1 MTPEDVMRLV
11 EETKGGSELSSENKD
26 KISLMFEGVE
36 EIVGLEHIISIL
48 NGEKSHGGDK
58 ILRAYIGLEPS
69 GKAHLGWIILADTIK
84 KMLQQGVNVL
94 VFLADWHAWVN
105 DKFGRDMEKISI
117 AGEYMTEVFRVLLGF
132 PEEGEQAGQIRFMK
146 ASQLMD
152 SGKYW
157 ERVLRC
163 SKGMSLSRARR
174 TFSIMGRSEDSSDDD
189 LSAFFYPAMQAADI
203 FELDVD
209 IAFGGMDQRKA
220 HMYMREVGDRNHW
233 VKATCI
239 HTPMLSGLKGRG
251 GGRMD
256 SFDHKMS
263 KSDPNNAVLLHDT
276 PKKLEKKFRKAF
288 LEPGN
293 SDSPVYEIAK
303 YVIMPRNG
311 QVHVNPKPEFGEP
324 SSWTDLDALIEAIGD
339 GSVHPF
345 DAKMAIANGLAEILE
360 PISEH
365 FTQNSELLDAVNQ
378 MTGQ

>member
-1 MTPEDVMRLV
+1 MSPEDFARLLQ
-11 EETKGGSELSSENKD
+11 ETKGSSELTPENRER
-26 KISLMFEGVE
+26 IASMFSGVE
-36 EIVGLEHIISIL
+36 EIVGLEHVISVM
-48 NGEKSHGGDK
+48 NGEKSHGGDDV
-58 ILRAYIGLEPS
+58 LRAYIGLEPS
-69 GKAHLGWIILADTIK
+69 GKAHLGWIILADTIR
-84 KMLQQGVNVL
+84 KMLDNGVNVL

-105 DKFGRDMEKISI
+105 DKFGRDMDKISI
-117 AGEYMTEVFRVLLGF
+117 AGEYMSEVFRVLLGF
-132 PEEGEQAGQIRFMK
+132 PEEGDKGGQIRFMK

-233 VKATCI
+233 IKATCI

-263 KSDPNNAVLLHDT
+263 KSDPNNAVLLHDS

-293 SDSPVYEIAK
+293 PDSPVFEIAK
-303 YVIMPRNG
+303 YVILPRNEKLY
-311 QVHVNPKPEFGEP
+311 VNPKPEFGEP
-324 SSWTDLDALIEAIGD
+324 SSWSDLNALIEAIGND
-339 GSVHPF
+339 SVHPF
-345 DAKMAIANGLAEILE
+345 DAKMAVAHGLAEILA
-360 PISEH
+360 PIEEY
-365 FTQNSELLDAVNQ
+365 FTNNPILLDAVNE